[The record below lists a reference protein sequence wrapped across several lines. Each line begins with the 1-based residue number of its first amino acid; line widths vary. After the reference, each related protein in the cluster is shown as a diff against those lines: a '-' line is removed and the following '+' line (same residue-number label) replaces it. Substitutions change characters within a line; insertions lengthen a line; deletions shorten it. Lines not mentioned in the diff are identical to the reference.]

1 MGKRTIKEIILKKG
15 DKVTIRNINGRNIFG
30 EVSNIKEE
38 SAEAMT
44 FEAISDS
51 NIRVHHIE
59 IIPGNT
65 LPSSNALSEVLT
77 FSEAGELWGIDPSA
91 LRHRVT
97 SEKLVEGVD
106 FRKSGKVWLITR
118 SAMERLYGL
127 K

>member
-1 MGKRTIKEIILKKG
+1 MGKRTIKEITLKKG
-15 DKVTIRNINGRNIFG
+15 DKITIRNINGRNISG
-30 EVSNIKEE
+30 EVSNIKDEC
-38 SAEAMT
+38 AEAMT

-51 NIRVHHIE
+51 NFRVHHIE

-65 LPSSNALSEVLT
+65 LPTSNALSEVLT
-77 FSEAGELWGIDPSA
+77 FSEVGELWGIDPSA

-106 FRKSGKVWLITR
+106 FRKSGKVWLIAR
-118 SAMERLYGL
+118 NAMERLYGL